1 SVLGACV
8 LWPVIMVMSPGGHR
22 RALDPQPG
30 LELVG
35 IFGGCD
41 VSARRFPWQVS
52 LRFYSL
58 RHDQRRHACGGSLIH
73 PQWVLS
79 AAHCVQLYDHDQL
92 TRVAKI
98 IRHPQF
104 NESLAARGGADI
116 APLELEAPT
125 MLSEHVHPISLPP
138 ASLRVPLGK
147 TCWVTGWPLVLPTEP
162 LPPPYPLQEVDVP
175 LVGNDDCARQYQN
188 HSGGSSEVIRGDV
201 LCTGREGRDSCQGD
215 SRALVCRWNC
225 SWVQVGV
232 GSWGSFCGHQDFPGV
247 YTRVTSYVS
256 WIRQYVP
263 GFLGPRRVSRGGNA
277 RLPWR
282 PPALPC
288 PSLTLP
294 FWPCGLPGL
303 CVLLSAGPRR

>member
-1 SVLGACV
+1 MPVLGSLLA
-8 LWPVIMVMSPGGHR
+8 SPQMRWLLLALPCLGGSVSR
-22 RALDPQPG
+22 PG

-79 AAHCVQLYDHDQL
+79 AAHCVQEELEACAFRVQVGQLRLYDHDQL

-147 TCWVTGWPLVLPTEP
+147 TCWVTGWGDIVYKKP

-201 LCTGREGRDSCQGD
+201 LCTGREGRDSCQ
-215 SRALVCRWNC
+215 V
-225 SWVQVGV
+225 
-232 GSWGSFCGHQDFPGV
+232 
-247 YTRVTSYVS
+247 RVPPVLSL
-256 WIRQYVP
+256 
-263 GFLGPRRVSRGGNA
+263 LGQETEHHTVSRVCSPSYWGG
-277 RLPWR
+277 
-282 PPALPC
+282 
-288 PSLTLP
+288 
-294 FWPCGLPGL
+294 
-303 CVLLSAGPRR
+303 